1 MRREFFGRSVRWAL
15 ASVLLA
21 ATIDS
26 AMAGSFT
33 RGCAARD
40 LQVLKMIEEHESDS
54 TISEDKVSDAL
65 FQMMH
70 ARMVCYE
77 GRVLD
82 ALALYDV
89 VIQGIM
95 ANPVLSERRP

>member
-1 MRREFFGRSVRWAL
+1 MRRVYLTRAIGRVL
-15 ASVLLA
+15 ASFVVA
-21 ATIDS
+21 ATINS

-54 TISEDKVSDAL
+54 TISDEKVSDAL
-65 FQMMH
+65 LQMMH
-70 ARMVCYE
+70 ARLVCYE

-89 VIQGIM
+89 VIQSIT